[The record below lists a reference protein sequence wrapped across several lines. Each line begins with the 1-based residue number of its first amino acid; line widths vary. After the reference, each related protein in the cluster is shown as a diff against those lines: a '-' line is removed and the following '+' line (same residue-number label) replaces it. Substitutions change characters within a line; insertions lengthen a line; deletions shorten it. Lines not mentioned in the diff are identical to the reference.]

1 MEIPSWITVQNASK
15 LVVVILAMMMH
26 YHFILARFKA
36 ASDEAIKV
44 LENLPESEQQ

>member
-26 YHFILARFKA
+26 YHFILARFKV
-36 ASDEAIKV
+36 EIKEKF
-44 LENLPESEQQ
+44 LA